1 MRMIIRKTRR
11 NRAGFS
17 LAETLIVILILLMV
31 SAIVGAAIPTAST
44 VYKKT
49 VDTANAQ
56 LLLSTTMTVLRDEL
70 NAAKNIS
77 VSSDKTEIT
86 FISGIT
92 GNKSIIKCSSE
103 NGLEITVYPDA
114 NNPTDAQHKPET
126 RLLVSEKASTSGMI
140 LTCSF
145 SSSSLDKGMIVVE
158 GIAVQKSGYS
168 KALAERESYTI
179 RLISSTTAVAAQAA
193 S

>member
-92 GNKSIIKCSSE
+92 GNKSIIKCSPQK
-103 NGLEITVYPDA
+103 GLEITVYASDQ
-114 NNPTDAQHKPET
+114 NNAQLKPET